1 MRIEGLVIQDFRN
14 YAWAAVEFARPV
26 TALVGRNGQGKTNLL
41 EALYVASTLQ
51 SFRSAR
57 TDDVVRRGAEG
68 FFVHARLGGPAGE
81 RTARIQGGPGGLTA
95 TLDGRRLRGSGELRS
110 LVPAVV
116 FSPEDLILA
125 GSGSEPRRRY
135 LDRLA
140 ALTQRASHAEDLRR
154 ARRVTEQRNR
164 LLARRVTEALEV
176 WDQQLA
182 VIYARIA
189 GRRQQTVAA
198 VAARLPDTYERL
210 GGSGMVGC
218 TYRPAFGGDLEPDPG
233 AREEQIL
240 KALARRRSQEIRAGM
255 SLVVPQRDEVML
267 DLEGR
272 PVPQQASRGEARLL
286 ALALRGV
293 ELELT
298 RGATGE
304 PPLLL
309 LDDVLSELDGIRVGR
324 VLDFIRAG
332 DQVVLTALETA
343 ALGELGTGATVYR
356 VEDGSVGPAVA
367 NRSGVDPRSE

>member
-14 YAWAAVEFARPV
+14 YAWAAVEFPGPV
-26 TALVGRNGQGKTNLL
+26 TAFVGRNGQGKTNLL
-41 EALYVASTLQ
+41 EALYVATTLQ
-51 SFRSAR
+51 SFRSGR
-57 TDDVVRRGAEG
+57 TEDVVRRGAEG
-68 FFVHARLGGPAGE
+68 FFVRARLGGPAGE
-81 RTARIQGGPGGLTA
+81 RTATVQGGAGGLTA
-95 TLDGRRLRGSGELRS
+95 TLDGRHLGGSGELRN

-125 GSGSEPRRRY
+125 GSGSESRRRY

-154 ARRVTEQRNR
+154 ARRVAEQRNR
-164 LLARRVTEALEV
+164 LLAQRATDALEV

-182 VIYARIA
+182 VTYARIA
-189 GRRQQTVAA
+189 GRRQQAAAA
-198 VAARLPDTYERL
+198 VAARLPDTYGRL
-210 GGSGMVGC
+210 GGPGMVGC
-218 TYRPAFGGDLEPDPG
+218 AYRPAFGGNPEPDAG

-240 KALARRRSQEIRAGM
+240 KALARRRGEEMRAGM
-255 SLVVPQRDEVML
+255 SLVVPQRDEVAL
-267 DLEGR
+267 DLDGR

-293 ELELT
+293 ELEAT
-298 RGATGE
+298 RAASGE

-324 VLDFIRAG
+324 VLDFIRGG

-343 ALGELGTGATVYR
+343 ALGELGAGATVYR
-356 VEDGSVGPAVA
+356 VEDGRLGPDVGRAELD
-367 NRSGVDPRSE
+367 GPRSP

>member
-57 TDDVVRRGAEG
+57 TEDVVRRGAEG
-68 FFVHARLGGPAGE
+68 FFVRARLGGPAGE
-81 RTARIQGGPGGLTA
+81 RTATVQGGAGGLTA
-95 TLDGRRLRGSGELRS
+95 TLDGRCLRGSGELRS

-140 ALTQRASHAEDLRR
+140 ALTQRASQADDLRR

-164 LLARRVTEALEV
+164 LLARRATDALEV

-182 VIYARIA
+182 VTYARIA
-189 GRRQQTVAA
+189 ARRQQAAAA
-198 VAARLPDTYERL
+198 VAARLHDTYARL
-210 GGSGMVGC
+210 GGPGVVGC
-218 TYRPAFGGDLEPDPG
+218 AYRPAFGGEPEPDPG

-240 KALARRRSQEIRAGM
+240 KALARRRSQEIRAAM
-255 SLVVPQRDEVML
+255 SLVVPQRDEVVL
-267 DLEGR
+267 DLDGR

-298 RGATGE
+298 RGAAGE

-324 VLDFIRAG
+324 VLDFIQGG

-343 ALGELGTGATVYR
+343 ALGELGAGATVYR
-356 VEDGSVGPAVA
+356 VEDGWLGPDVGRPK
-367 NRSGVDPRSE
+367 VDAPRSL